1 LTGGAGDISFRFK
14 ATGTTSY
21 LGVLAFGSAGTAS
34 DYATFDNISVREINP
49 LSVSIQMDGR
59 MTYADEDLRTSNPM
73 FARWYADANNLIYLK
88 NNTFG
93 ASITGRVDFQQ
104 VYAGTTDVVVSG
116 ITEYAP
122 GVLVPYNIAS
132 RHGSTF
138 LNGAVDGTALTEDTT
153 PVALPD
159 LSATDLELGYE
170 YMGTIGTFR
179 VWDQDLGDDGIV
191 TATAPSLEPSLSLT
205 FDGSGL
211 SFTVLDWSE

>member
-21 LGVLAFGSAGTAS
+21 LGALAFGSAGTAS
-34 DYATFDNISVREINP
+34 DYATFDNVSVREINP

-59 MTYADEDLRTSNPM
+59 ITYADEDLFTQNVLVRWSNPTDYINIA
-73 FARWYADANNLIYLK
+73 FGSNTGDGARLLMSQYANSGTVIYK
-88 NNTFG
+88 T
-93 ASITGRVDFQQ
+93 SSVIYPD
-104 VYAGTTDVVVSG
+104 
-116 ITEYAP
+116 
-122 GVLVPYNIAS
+122 GVLVPYS
-132 RHGSTF
+132 VCGRHGSTF
-138 LNGAVDGTALTEDTT
+138 INGAYDGIALAVTTT

-159 LSATDLELGYE
+159 LSATDLKLGYD

-191 TATAPSLEPSLSLT
+191 TASAPSLEPSLSLT

>member
-1 LTGGAGDISFRFK
+1 MPSSSVTNLSLQGTGAGF
-14 ATGTTSY
+14 
-21 LGVLAFGSAGTAS
+21 VGSV
-34 DYATFDNISVREINP
+34 DNVSVREINP

-59 MTYADEDLRTSNPM
+59 MTYADEDTVQNAVFYAWPSPSNPTRI
-73 FARWYADANNLIYLK
+73 FARLDTPGSPTGQVRFNQADGTNFDSVDSSSTYL
-88 NNTFG
+88 
-93 ASITGRVDFQQ
+93 
-104 VYAGTTDVVVSG
+104 
-116 ITEYAP
+116 AP
-122 GVLVPYNIAS
+122 DVLVPYNIAA

-138 LNGAVDGTALTEDTT
+138 INGATDGVALTEDTT

-159 LSATDLELGYE
+159 LSAADLDLGYD

>member
-34 DYATFDNISVREINP
+34 DYATFDNVSVREINP

-59 MTYADEDLRTSNPM
+59 MTYADEGVNQTVVPYN
-73 FARWYADANNLIYLK
+73 
-88 NNTFG
+88 
-93 ASITGRVDFQQ
+93 RVNGQ
-104 VYAGTTDVVVSG
+104 VYTRAYIDTASTNTGLVRFEQKDGTTYDAVQTGGS
-116 ITEYAP
+116 YYSP

-138 LNGAVDGTALTEDTT
+138 VNGAVDGVALTEDTT

-159 LSATDLELGYE
+159 LSATDLDLGFDYN
-170 YMGTIGTFR
+170 GTIKTFR
-179 VWDQDLGDDGIV
+179 IWSQDLGDSGLV
-191 TATAPSLEPSLSLT
+191 AATEPSLEPSLSLI
-205 FDGSGL
+205 FDNSES
-211 SFTVLDWSE
+211 SFIVDDWS